1 MDEQRVKYEAFY
13 ISSDLKYRVGFE
25 FIVDTPNFYDRE
37 GFEKLAEEFASHV
50 ESFGRVN
57 PFPAE
62 IMNALDDEGLD
73 RLLQDTEL
81 IPHLTYFIQ
90 IDSKEIFY
98 SRENC
103 EPYRLRGANGVM
115 SMIETLDGKVIDI
128 LEAKNLKRVFEKV
141 G

>member
-1 MDEQRVKYEAFY
+1 MKYEAFY

-37 GFEKLAEEFASHV
+37 GFEKFAEKFASHV

-62 IMNALDDEGLD
+62 IMNVLDDEGLD

-81 IPHLTYFIQ
+81 IPHLTYFIL
-90 IDSKEIFY
+90 IDSK
-98 SRENC
+98 ENC
-103 EPYRLRGANGVM
+103 EPYRLCGANCMM
-115 SMIETLDGKVIDI
+115 SMIESLDGAVIDI
-128 LEAKNLKRVFEKV
+128 LETKNLKRVLERV